1 MNASVRTDLKKI
13 TTFNKAVNHLK
24 QHKAASIS
32 LIILII
38 LTLASLFSNYI
49 SGYNPSTHGDLIL
62 DRYAAPCTEHLFG
75 TDKFGRDILS
85 RVLFGGRISLLIA
98 FSVVILSSAI
108 GLVYGMVSAYFG
120 GKTDQIMMRFL
131 DFLLAFPI
139 IFLLIM
145 IIAMFRINHWYLIPI
160 LGLTSWMEIA
170 RLIRAEVLSIKERDF
185 ILAAR
190 GMGFSNGRIIF
201 KHILPNCISTIF
213 VIAPLKIAEV
223 ILLESALSFLGIGI
237 QPPTPSWGNI
247 INDGREVLLSAW
259 WIATIPGL
267 FITITV
273 LCFHLLAD
281 GIKDLIHGRFN

>member
-1 MNASVRTDLKKI
+1 MNASVKNDFKKI

-32 LIILII
+32 LLILII

-139 IFLLIM
+139 IFSKSSICELL
-145 IIAMFRINHWYLIPI
+145 YI
-160 LGLTSWMEIA
+160 L
-170 RLIRAEVLSIKERDF
+170 
-185 ILAAR
+185 
-190 GMGFSNGRIIF
+190 N
-201 KHILPNCISTIF
+201 
-213 VIAPLKIAEV
+213 
-223 ILLESALSFLGIGI
+223 LE
-237 QPPTPSWGNI
+237 
-247 INDGREVLLSAW
+247 
-259 WIATIPGL
+259 
-267 FITITV
+267 
-273 LCFHLLAD
+273 
-281 GIKDLIHGRFN
+281 